1 MTNVYNEKN
10 CDERHDN
17 IGREFIEV
25 WSKINKFENR
35 LWAIIVL
42 IVISIGVQLFK

>member
-1 MTNVYNEKN
+1 MNEFIAKW
-10 CDERHDN
+10 CDERHKK
-17 IGREFIEV
+17 IGEEFKEV